1 MKRGYLRRL
10 FSCVLT
16 LCMLITSFAG
26 IVTVSA
32 DSGSTENVDPFEN
45 SVFENYIT
53 RRGSI
58 LYDGSEPFRTS
69 VGLAAGNLFCP
80 EDGGYHFA
88 DEFEMRDMFE
98 TMIQLG
104 QNSTRT
110 GWFSF
115 RPKDGKNHQSVATQ
129 ELEWMVEGPGQFNE
143 EGFRAMDK
151 MLQLANEYGIRLFI
165 PISPNPEVM
174 SSYRNLTADQ
184 FYNNLQLIEDTK
196 AIFNYTLNRT
206 NYYTG
211 VKYKDDPA
219 ILAWQIGNELD
230 RSGCTTKWTN
240 LMSEYIK
247 SIDQNHLVA
256 APQTHYWK
264 DVVSDPNIDIVDTH
278 IYDAM
283 QFKEMIASDIEAIK
297 GQKALVLGE
306 LGMQTGEFFADLL
319 PWISEQPEVFGAYLF
334 MMGSHNS
341 LGGIYC
347 HSSYSDY
354 PNIFWPGYDEE
365 PDNGLGGTGTEGLWN
380 TQLLFKTIRELN
392 YGKMGI
398 PVPEIPKPKAPHLL
412 PIENADDIWWRGSVG
427 ARYYDVERAENE
439 NGPWTVVGENIQD
452 YKQPRNKT
460 LTSKDGTLFGALFAD
475 KTIQENK
482 TYYYRVKAKTPDGV
496 ESDYSNVRKLGDTTL
511 DEILQKEADEKA
523 DAKTQPQIKAEIP
536 TVSGEL
542 EPFVP
547 NVIKRVNLPTEIK
560 VQLSNA
566 VVLKIGESNAFV
578 NNGVEKI
585 DPERE
590 QLTAYTKND
599 RTLVPVR
606 FISEA
611 FGCNVAWNDATQ
623 TVAIFSGLNSSSM
636 RVGEN
641 VITVKDQGYELD
653 QPAELLDDARVF
665 APLRAVCELSLG
677 KTVLYR
683 DGIIVIYDGKSIANP
698 EDEAFWSALEKAF
711 NDPFDPNYLPDQS
724 QAEGTCFLDG
734 GFESGR
740 LVPNWTGITP
750 NNYVTGEEAHSG
762 DFSLKLDGNGGWTGP
777 RTVPLSVEPGKEYLL
792 SFYVKA
798 PKAIQNSE
806 RIAMTYKFV
815 HETSADV
822 LYTTDYR
829 IGYCDDWAQ
838 IIIPLSSKSTG
849 ARFGLS
855 VNVGTAYIDDM
866 VFVERDSETGK
877 TLLASYEAQ
886 SADAYESS
894 AVIIDEFED
903 TSKIYE
909 LDNAKWKL
917 IPENITDGTPAIE
930 KSSKDSAY
938 LVYKVDGVKAI
949 KLEIAHKGE
958 HGIKLYYSADGKEW
972 KDKKIHTFT
981 SGTKGDYTISTVINS
996 GEIDPNC
1003 NFVKVEL
1010 PDGEGDTTI
1019 IERAEVY

>member
-1 MKRGYLRRL
+1 MKRGYLKRL

-16 LCMLITSFAG
+16 LCMLIASFAG

-32 DSGSTENVDPFEN
+32 DNGSTENVDPFEN

-354 PNIFWPGYDEE
+354 PNLFWPGYDEE

-392 YGKMGI
+392 YGKKGV
-398 PVPEIPKPKAPHLL
+398 PVPEISMPKAPHLL

-523 DAKTQPQIKAEIP
+523 DAKAQPQIKAEIP

-578 NNGVEKI
+578 NNGVDKI
-585 DPERE
+585 DPEKLYDDTGKLISTSEKIKNEDMPFVLNRMDLYYKKGSGNIYIDNIEINTKSVDDIAIVKKSKVNMDSRE
-590 QLTAYTKND
+590 NVGYDYVAIDSASELTAGDTYKVYT
-599 RTLVPVR
+599 P
-606 FISEA
+606 S
-611 FGCNVAWNDATQ
+611 
-623 TVAIFSGLNSSSM
+623 
-636 RVGEN
+636 
-641 VITVKDQGYELD
+641 
-653 QPAELLDDARVF
+653 P
-665 APLRAVCELSLG
+665 
-677 KTVLYR
+677 
-683 DGIIVIYDGKSIANP
+683 
-698 EDEAFWSALEKAF
+698 
-711 NDPFDPNYLPDQS
+711 
-724 QAEGTCFLDG
+724 
-734 GFESGR
+734 
-740 LVPNWTGITP
+740 
-750 NNYVTGEEAHSG
+750 TGEEAI
-762 DFSLKLDGNGGWTGP
+762 
-777 RTVPLSVEPGKEYLL
+777 VV
-792 SFYVKA
+792 FYK
-798 PKAIQNSE
+798 
-806 RIAMTYKFV
+806 
-815 HETSADV
+815 D
-822 LYTTDYR
+822 
-829 IGYCDDWAQ
+829 
-838 IIIPLSSKSTG
+838 
-849 ARFGLS
+849 
-855 VNVGTAYIDDM
+855 
-866 VFVERDSETGK
+866 
-877 TLLASYEAQ
+877 
-886 SADAYESS
+886 
-894 AVIIDEFED
+894 
-903 TSKIYE
+903 
-909 LDNAKWKL
+909 
-917 IPENITDGTPAIE
+917 ENITNLDIKEMLGGTVG
-930 KSSKDSAY
+930 SQT
-938 LVYKVDGVKAI
+938 G
-949 KLEIAHKGE
+949 
-958 HGIKLYYSADGKEW
+958 
-972 KDKKIHTFT
+972 F
-981 SGTKGDYTISTVINS
+981 
-996 GEIDPNC
+996 
-1003 NFVKVEL
+1003 
-1010 PDGEGDTTI
+1010 
-1019 IERAEVY
+1019 ERARYRWSLVSNGDFTVPADAEFDSIKIFNWDYNNGKSQTKTT